1 MPWAIRSNDELL
13 RPFFSGALDR
23 APVGFVISTIGE
35 DDSQYVRANAAYT
48 RLVGRSWSEIRDA
61 NMVAAGAAIPSPQRS
76 RRLWLLDRRGAY
88 ENELA
93 EIGHASGLKKL
104 CALSAQR
111 VIFEGRAY
119 DFEYLI
125 ELSPDKLPAD
135 AQGLLASPHN
145 TLSPIPAER
154 PFASQACYTDNIS
167 RALATMRDDLARQL
181 VIDMLSAVSRG
192 LFCLGQTMPTH
203 HPLARLAQR
212 YARDA
217 LGRELDDQAYPLA
230 AVAFQD
236 LKRADAEQRLLDL
249 AGDIWALA
257 RFQQRDLKAKLLA
270 LVTPYTRQPTL

>member
-1 MPWAIRSNDELL
+1 MPMAIRSNDELL

-48 RLVGRSWSEIRDA
+48 RLVGRSWSEIRHV
-61 NMVAAGAAIPSPQRS
+61 NMVAAGAAIPSPQRL

-93 EIGHASGLKKL
+93 EIGHASGRKML
-104 CALSAQR
+104 CSLSAQR

-125 ELSPDKLPAD
+125 ELSPDKFPAD
-135 AQGLLASPHN
+135 AQALLASHSA
-145 TLSPIPAER
+145 LSATPADR
-154 PFASQACYTDNIS
+154 LFASQACYTDNIS
-167 RALATMRDDLARQL
+167 RALATMREDLARQF

-192 LFCLGQTMPTH
+192 LFLLGQTMPTH
-203 HPLARLAQR
+203 HPVARLAQR

-217 LGRELDDQAYPLA
+217 LGRELDDEAYRLA
-230 AVAFQD
+230 AVALQD
-236 LKRADAEQRLLDL
+236 LKQADAEQRVLGL

-257 RFQQRDLKAKLLA
+257 RFQQRDLKTKLLA
-270 LVTPYTRQPTL
+270 LVTPYTRQLTL